1 MEQDQQWQVSM
12 EGREEQYSLLAQLFD
27 TAAEIVQG
35 PNRGNQLLLLDSEI
49 LLDLTQLW
57 KRQRIDEFAFRE
69 LIQDNEDLFDMWMQL
84 LRAMRLCEISA
95 LKFALSLLEEEY
107 LDPETPSFRELSEAI
122 VEHKKLTIRH
132 MVEELDPKIVCD
144 KVITHWNLS
153 AEATDPAH
161 AVQPVKDEELVVE
174 NDTADRIDRP
184 KREVEAA
191 DYPLQEQQE
200 HCLEL
205 CFLCWALFQGVRD
218 SAEFRTKDNFK
229 APLERRHRVGRPPE
243 LFTYQRWNTMK
254 TRVYDHFHNTLNAVH
269 HPRYIYF
276 LFARVE
282 LLRGQRLQ
290 KAFFMVPR
298 AIRSLKS
305 QSLIKDWQEG
315 LINAVDR
322 SGPEA
327 QLQDFTERVRDE
339 YVSFVQHQYA
349 LSRRAFPVNSAGQLM
364 ALARELIKALTLA
377 ITLWVAAVY
386 DGSYSRRHRLGDFA
400 AHYGERWHVAGIF
413 CLGLLHFAACACLVF
428 FHVVAYSHWLI
439 QIGLNT
445 WRDEHPTEHHRL
457 GGPLLLFLTT
467 YYFVQDTSL
476 LVKLALAAI
485 SFVGLH
491 MDYLVFSIHLM
502 YVCAQFET
510 LEKVFDALRITS
522 LEVGSTVMLA
532 FCVQYCFLV
541 LGLLTFSEGYGFAD
555 MDTSGCGSLRECLLA
570 HLDYGFRSGPV
581 WNTPELTLW
590 RFLFDYLYNMIVILI
605 LAAIISGIIIDT
617 FADMRANVQFKDKEQ
632 GTKCFICGIEAPY
645 LERNSQ
651 PAVKFPQHVLHDHN
665 MWSYAR
671 FLLHL
676 EEAQGS
682 ELNGPESYVREKLRA
697 ADYSFY
703 PTGRALALDTDDSD
717 DLAERTLRV
726 KDLEDLR
733 GVMSECAE
741 GTERILGSNFEVKT
755 GIKESRDSVQDLKL
769 RLDTLQLDVRRV
781 QAELAKRNQ
790 QQAPKGP

>member
-1 MEQDQQWQVSM
+1 
-12 EGREEQYSLLAQLFD
+12 
-27 TAAEIVQG
+27 
-35 PNRGNQLLLLDSEI
+35 
-49 LLDLTQLW
+49 
-57 KRQRIDEFAFRE
+57 
-69 LIQDNEDLFDMWMQL
+69 
-84 LRAMRLCEISA
+84 
-95 LKFALSLLEEEY
+95 
-107 LDPETPSFRELSEAI
+107 
-122 VEHKKLTIRH
+122 
-132 MVEELDPKIVCD
+132 
-144 KVITHWNLS
+144 
-153 AEATDPAH
+153 
-161 AVQPVKDEELVVE
+161 
-174 NDTADRIDRP
+174 
-184 KREVEAA
+184 
-191 DYPLQEQQE
+191 
-200 HCLEL
+200 
-205 CFLCWALFQGVRD
+205 
-218 SAEFRTKDNFK
+218 
-229 APLERRHRVGRPPE
+229 
-243 LFTYQRWNTMK
+243 
-254 TRVYDHFHNTLNAVH
+254 
-269 HPRYIYF
+269 
-276 LFARVE
+276 
-282 LLRGQRLQ
+282 
-290 KAFFMVPR
+290 
-298 AIRSLKS
+298 
-305 QSLIKDWQEG
+305 
-315 LINAVDR
+315 
-322 SGPEA
+322 
-327 QLQDFTERVRDE
+327 
-339 YVSFVQHQYA
+339 
-349 LSRRAFPVNSAGQLM
+349 
-364 ALARELIKALTLA
+364 
-377 ITLWVAAVY
+377 
-386 DGSYSRRHRLGDFA
+386 
-400 AHYGERWHVAGIF
+400 
-413 CLGLLHFAACACLVF
+413 
-428 FHVVAYSHWLI
+428 
-439 QIGLNT
+439 
-445 WRDEHPTEHHRL
+445 
-457 GGPLLLFLTT
+457 
-467 YYFVQDTSL
+467 
-476 LVKLALAAI
+476 
-485 SFVGLH
+485 
-491 MDYLVFSIHLM
+491 
-502 YVCAQFET
+502 
-510 LEKVFDALRITS
+510 
-522 LEVGSTVMLA
+522 MLA